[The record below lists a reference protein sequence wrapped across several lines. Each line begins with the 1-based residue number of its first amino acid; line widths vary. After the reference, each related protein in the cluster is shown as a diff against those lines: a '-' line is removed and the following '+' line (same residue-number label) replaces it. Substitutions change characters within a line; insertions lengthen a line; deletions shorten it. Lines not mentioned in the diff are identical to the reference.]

1 MTRHGAC
8 PLLNDQAWRLLA
20 RHGRG
25 QHTSRVVLTQR
36 GYVTEESIRRAWI
49 TATVG
54 PGLIVGARPDL
65 AQLTG

>member
-1 MTRHGAC
+1 
-8 PLLNDQAWRLLA
+8 
-20 RHGRG
+20 
-25 QHTSRVVLTQR
+25 VVLTQR